1 MHFWFVHSGEVS
13 LREQICTQV
22 NLGIFSGE
30 LRAGQRLP
38 STREMARRYFL
49 HPNTV
54 STAYQQLQDE
64 GILERRNGSGVY
76 VREFAHVPTIARDQT
91 LDRLIAN
98 FVTSARLQGF
108 STEEVMGRARRWM
121 EVQPPDHFLLV
132 EPDETRQE
140 IVFAELRPHLRFPLR
155 AATFEEAA
163 KADGCIAIALPSK
176 AMMARQ
182 VLPPH
187 IELITLQL
195 TNVPADMHKWL
206 PVPEDA
212 LVGIVSRWPGFV
224 RMAKTMLVATAFN
237 PDAMVE
243 RIRGTPGW
251 SDGLT
256 ATAAVLCDVPTAKF
270 LPARVRAVVFQFVSD
285 AALAELRKVE
295 ATIAARLGASSNAEN
310 AAVKTA

>member
-1 MHFWFVHSGEVS
+1 
-13 LREQICTQV
+13 
-22 NLGIFSGE
+22 
-30 LRAGQRLP
+30 
-38 STREMARRYFL
+38 
-49 HPNTV
+49 
-54 STAYQQLQDE
+54 
-64 GILERRNGSGVY
+64 
-76 VREFAHVPTIARDQT
+76 
-91 LDRLIAN
+91 
-98 FVTSARLQGF
+98 
-108 STEEVMGRARRWM
+108 
-121 EVQPPDHFLLV
+121 
-132 EPDETRQE
+132 
-140 IVFAELRPHLRFPLR
+140 
-155 AATFEEAA
+155 
-163 KADGCIAIALPSK
+163 
-176 AMMARQ
+176 
-182 VLPPH
+182 
-187 IELITLQL
+187 LITLQL